1 MGYANIAIVELH
13 LGQALTSASPVT
25 SDRKLNLNDIGA
37 VRDLN
42 RIPDDTVEY
51 YIQIADSQIDG
62 ILTEMYKAPLK
73 KCAHGQWDL
82 DTAIDEYNQNVE
94 TMDTTNLVRGDE
106 IVIRDDDTGVEEFH
120 VVSEVVDQFTF
131 ITLEPILTNFTGDNV
146 RVIRITFPPPIPQVS
161 GRFAAAFIYD
171 KYFSAQVSPDLSNYG
186 DKMRSVAIGQLND
199 ILNGK
204 IILGCQRRIGDRFG
218 NAYLSDLYSLQDRGF
233 NTSERNMDQQ
243 GK

>member
-1 MGYANIAIVELH
+1 M
-13 LGQALTSASPVT
+13 GQALTSASPVN
-25 SDRKLNLNDIGA
+25 SDRKINLNEIGA

-51 YIQIADSQIDG
+51 YIQIADTQIDG
-62 ILTEMYKAPLK
+62 ILTEMYKTPLQ

-82 DTAIDEYNQNVE
+82 DAALDEYNQIVE
-94 TMDTTNLVRGDE
+94 TMDTTNLVAGDE
-106 IVIRDDDTGVEEFH
+106 IVIRDDDTGTEEFH
-120 VVSEVVDQFTF
+120 VVKELLDQFRF
-131 ITLEPILTNFTGDNV
+131 ITVDPILTLFTGDNV
-146 RVIRITFPPPIPQVS
+146 RVIRIAFPPPIPQTS
-161 GRFAAAFIYD
+161 ARFAAAFIYD
-171 KYFSAQVSPDLSNYG
+171 KYFAAQVSPDISNYG

-218 NAYLSDLYSLQDRGF
+218 NAYLTDSYAHQDRGY
-233 NTSERNMDQQ
+233 NVNDRDMSQQ